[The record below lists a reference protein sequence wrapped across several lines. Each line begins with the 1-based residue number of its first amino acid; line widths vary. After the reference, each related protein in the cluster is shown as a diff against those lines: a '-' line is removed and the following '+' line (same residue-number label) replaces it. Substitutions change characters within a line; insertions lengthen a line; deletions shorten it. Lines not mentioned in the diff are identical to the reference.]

1 MMYFKKKSVL
11 KHPTVNTTVRGGDE
25 KPTSQPT
32 PEGIQ
37 TPEALQTTSHFGSTE
52 SSAKREK
59 YTKTEKYE
67 KAALF
72 PDSKTLDKRFGS
84 FERTVLCA
92 ITGLLFVIIALQ
104 VIGLVQKRQQ
114 SKKSTK
120 NTSTEK
126 ATLPRSQPY
135 CLSQPKKSSKL

>member
-11 KHPTVNTTVRGGDE
+11 KHPTVNATVRGGTE

-32 PEGIQ
+32 PEAVQ
-37 TPEALQTTSHFGSTE
+37 NPEALQTTSHFGSTE
-52 SSAKREK
+52 SSVKRENPK
-59 YTKTEKYE
+59 EN
-67 KAALF
+67 
-72 PDSKTLDKRFGS
+72 PKTLDTKFGS
-84 FERTVLCA
+84 FERTLLCV
-92 ITGLLFVIIALQ
+92 ITGLLFVMAALQ
-104 VIGLVQKRQQ
+104 VIGLIQKGQQ

-126 ATLPRSQPY
+126 ATLPPRSQPY

>member
-1 MMYFKKKSVL
+1 M

-37 TPEALQTTSHFGSTE
+37 TLQTASHFGSTE